1 MIMPE
6 IPNINNEDQNESN
19 SKTSQKLQKY
29 EILSKISDL
38 EILAKK
44 ASMIGNYDESIHY
57 AEQIIRLSI
66 KGDLSEHIKEQ
77 QDFLNEIAER
87 VKKEYTIEEIHSVG
101 NRIKKIYE
109 ILIGVEKIQEA
120 HNILNDFKNNYKDI
134 SYFNSIPLIQDLLS
148 RDNQLWI
155 SYQSTLQSDEIERD
169 IKSQKED
176 FKTELEEIKNFLNRM

>member
-1 MIMPE
+1 MPE
-6 IPNINNEDQNESN
+6 ITNNNNEDKIEST

-44 ASMIGNYDESIHY
+44 ASMIGNYDESIQY

-66 KGDLSEHIKEQ
+66 RGDLSEHIKEQ
-77 QDFLNEIAER
+77 QNFLNEIAER
-87 VKKEYTIEEIHSVG
+87 VHKEYTIEEIHSVG
-101 NRIKKIYE
+101 KSIKKIYE
-109 ILIGVEKIQEA
+109 ILIEVEKIQEA

-155 SYQSTLQSDEIERD
+155 SYQSTLQDDERD
-169 IKSQKED
+169 HDNISQKED
-176 FKTELEEIKNFLNRM
+176 FKSELEEIKRFLNRM